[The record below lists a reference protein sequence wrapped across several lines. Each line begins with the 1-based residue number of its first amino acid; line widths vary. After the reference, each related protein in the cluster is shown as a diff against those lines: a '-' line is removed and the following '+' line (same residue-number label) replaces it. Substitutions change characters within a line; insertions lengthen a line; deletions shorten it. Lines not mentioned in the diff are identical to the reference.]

1 MRSLTLAVSRLGQ
14 VAALLAA
21 LPTLLIAQET
31 RDTVALPE
39 IVVTATRYPVA
50 PDSVAATVTVLRG
63 EDLRAQG
70 IRFVGD
76 ALRQVPGAQVVQGGS
91 YGATSSL
98 FVRGGESDY
107 VKVLVD
113 GVPVNQPGG
122 SFDFASL
129 TTDNVDRIEVL
140 RGPGSVLYGSDAI
153 AGVVQIV
160 TREGRGPITFN
171 ASGEGGTF
179 GTAEWQVAALG
190 GQERLGWSASVS
202 RLTTDGIYDFN
213 NSYRNTVGSAR
224 LRLSPGERTDLAFG
238 ARYTDG
244 KFHFPTDFT
253 GVPVDH
259 NQFNGD
265 ETTTLS
271 LDASH
276 RFSDVIEG
284 QLLLGRNASDTRFEN
299 PPDDPG
305 AGGGSSTLTDTER
318 RTVEARAQV
327 HGPAGIRGLAGVS
340 FDHQHLESSS
350 TFDGFA
356 DAPFDRKRDN
366 WGFYLQASALP
377 VPRLQL
383 TAGGRLDQNQRFG
396 SFWTYRA
403 SALAFASPS
412 TRLRASV
419 GTGFKEP
426 GLFETFSTSF
436 TRGNPD
442 LRPERTF
449 SVEGGLDQ
457 DLAGGRVTV
466 GLTGF
471 VQRFRDLIQF
481 NAATASPEDP
491 NFFNVAKAN
500 ASGVEA
506 TLRARPAAP
515 LEATVSYAYVATKVT
530 DSGFDSDPAAT
541 FVEGDRL
548 LRRPTHA
555 VTVRAAYLSGSRLRL
570 GAALNWVG
578 NRDDVQFNQFP
589 EPSQRIELPSYA
601 TVDLSGMVT
610 VLPARP
616 GGVPGVDLT
625 ARVEN
630 LFDEE
635 YEQAARFQSPGRAI
649 FLGLATHVR

>member
-1 MRSLTLAVSRLGQ
+1 MRPFILAGSRLGR

-21 LPTLLIAQET
+21 TPALLPAQQT

-50 PDSVAATVTVLRG
+50 PDSVAASVTVLRG
-63 EDLRAQG
+63 DDLRAQG

-76 ALRQVPGAQVVQGGS
+76 ALRQVPGVQVVQGGS

-107 VKVLVD
+107 VRVLVD

-129 TTDNVDRIEVL
+129 TIDNVERIEVL

-160 TREGRGPITFN
+160 TREGRGPV
-171 ASGEGGTF
+171 ALSGSAEGGTF

-190 GQERLGWSASVS
+190 GGERLGWSASVS

-224 LRLSPGERTDLAFG
+224 VRVSPGQRTDLAFG

-253 GVPVDH
+253 GDPVDH
-259 NQFNGD
+259 NQFNRD

-271 LDASH
+271 VDASH
-276 RFSDVIEG
+276 RFSDAVEG
-284 QLLLGRNASDTRFEN
+284 QLLLGRNASTTRFEN
-299 PPDDPG
+299 PPETPG
-305 AGGGSSTLTDTER
+305 AGGGSSALTDTER
-318 RTVEARAQV
+318 RTVDARAQV
-327 HGPAGIRGLAGVS
+327 RGPAGVRGLAGVS
-340 FDHQHLESSS
+340 FDDQQLESRSS
-350 TFDGFA
+350 FDGVA
-356 DAPFDRKRDN
+356 DTPFDQSRDN

-377 VPRLQL
+377 VGRLQV

-412 TRLRASV
+412 TRLRGSV

-426 GLFETFSTSF
+426 GLFENFSTSF
-436 TRGNPD
+436 TKGNPD
-442 LRPERTF
+442 LKPERSF

-457 DLAGGRVTV
+457 ELAGGRVTLGV
-466 GLTGF
+466 TAF
-471 VQRFRDLIQF
+471 AQRFRDLIQF
-481 NAATASPEDP
+481 NAVTASPDDP
-491 NFFNVAKAN
+491 NFFNVAAAN

-506 TLRARPAAP
+506 TVRVRPAAP
-515 LEATVSYAYVATKVT
+515 LETSVSYSHVATKVT

-541 FVEGDRL
+541 FLEGDRL
-548 LRRPTHA
+548 LRRPSDA
-555 VTVRAAYLSGSRLRL
+555 VTLRADYVGGGRFRL
-570 GAALNWVG
+570 GTVLNWVG
-578 NRDDVQFNQFP
+578 NRDDIRFNQFP
-589 EPSQRIELPSYA
+589 EPSQRIELPAYA
-601 TVDLSGMVT
+601 TVDLSGT
-610 VLPARP
+610 VSVLRP
-616 GGVPGVDLT
+616 RAGGMPGVDLT

-635 YEQAARFQSPGRAI
+635 YEQAARFKSPGRAI
-649 FLGLATHVR
+649 FVGVATHVH